1 MSSEELLQ
9 AQLDLYHHCFVYVKS
24 MALGAATD
32 LRIPDAIHLRGGA
45 ATLSDLAADTGIYPT
60 KLSHLRRLMR
70 VLTTSGVFSADV
82 NASGDTTYK
91 LTRVSRLLVVFG
103 GELTPP

>member
-32 LRIPDAIHLRGGA
+32 LRIPRHPPRVLPPCRILPPIQDLPGSSPTSGG
-45 ATLSDLAADTGIYPT
+45 SC
-60 KLSHLRRLMR
+60 

-91 LTRVSRLLVVFG
+91 LTGSLASVG
-103 GELTPP
+103 CGELTPP

>member
-24 MALGAATD
+24 MARCRHRSAHS
-32 LRIPDAIHLRGGA
+32 DAIHLGVLPPCRI
-45 ATLSDLAADTGIYPT
+45 LPPIQDLPV
-60 KLSHLRRLMR
+60 LSHLRLMR

-91 LTRVSRLLVVFG
+91 LTRSLASRGAG